1 MKWWIKVFWPINIF
15 NGTNKYSVDSYMRGK
30 QMIFGLQL
38 GATYRITDYLSA
50 FAGVRMNYVSN
61 GYEGHIR
68 NLEANIGGGE
78 MVNVNKYLVI
88 MPSRPEQPQMLIW
101 LQMIWLI
108 MQNMMPL
115 QKKQPRLPD

>member
-1 MKWWIKVFWPINIF
+1 MPGTTDTNDSNEPSPSLKVALPPPPVTAKFP
-15 NGTNKYSVDSYMRGK
+15 
-30 QMIFGLQL
+30 LQL

-68 NLEANIGGGE
+68 NIEANIGGGE
-78 MVNVNKYLVI
+78 MVNVNKYFSDYAKQARTAADAYL
-88 MPSRPEQPQMLIW
+88 

>member
-1 MKWWIKVFWPINIF
+1 MLVAAGNEMVDKGVLPINIF

-68 NLEANIGGGE
+68 NIELTSVVE
-78 MVNVNKYLVI
+78 K
-88 MPSRPEQPQMLIW
+88 W
-101 LQMIWLI
+101 
-108 MQNMMPL
+108 
-115 QKKQPRLPD
+115 